1 MKLLS
6 IVILALI
13 SVFAISCQSPQEQAQ
28 FELKVN
34 ISNAEGKK
42 IKLQQRVDGAWVVE
56 DSAQLLEGK
65 AILSGSVDS
74 PEIYYIS
81 IEDVRGS
88 IAVFLENA
96 AIILAADANN
106 LREYEITGSASNDR
120 LKAFDDTYKDFD
132 KQLQEHYNAYRKA
145 ATDQNEEAMA
155 EAEALYDK
163 TELKKNN
170 YLIDYVKQN
179 NADVVSHYLVYRNSY
194 QFDLESL
201 EGIVIN
207 FSEKPESTYLTALT
221 DRVKT
226 LKRVAVGQPFV
237 DFSQENPDNEL
248 ITLSDHIG
256 SKVLLVDFWASWCQ
270 PCRAE
275 NPNIV
280 AIHNDYKDKGFDVF
294 GVSFDTDREKWLEAT
309 EADQLNWT
317 QVSDLA
323 GWGNAAGKPYGV
335 QSIPHSVLLDE
346 NGIIIAKNLRGNEL
360 REKVA
365 EIIGE

>member
-1 MKLLS
+1 MKRLS

-13 SVFAISCQSPQEQAQ
+13 SVFAISCQSPEKQAQ
-28 FELKVN
+28 FALTVN
-34 ISNAEGKK
+34 LSNAEGKQ
-42 IKLQQRVDGAWVVE
+42 IKLEQRVNDEWVVA
-56 DSAQLLEGK
+56 DSAQLVEGM
-65 AILSGSVDS
+65 ASFSGSVDS
-74 PEIYYIS
+74 PEIYYVTIES
-81 IEDVRGS
+81 IRGA
-88 IAVFLENA
+88 IPVFIENA
-96 AIILAADANN
+96 AITLTADASNI
-106 LREYEITGSASNDR
+106 REYQITGSASQDR
-120 LKAFDDTYKDFD
+120 LKTFDDTNKDFD
-132 KQLQEHYNAYRKA
+132 KQLQEHYNAYRTA
-145 ATDQNEEAMA
+145 ATEQNEEAMA
-155 EAEALYDK
+155 AAEALYDE

-170 YLIDYVKQN
+170 YLVDYVKEN

-207 FSEKPESTYLTALT
+207 FAETPESPYLTALSE
-221 DRVKT
+221 RVKT

-248 ITLSDHIG
+248 IALSDHIG
-256 SKVLLVDFWASWCQ
+256 PKVLLVDFWASWCQ

-294 GVSFDTDREKWLEAT
+294 GVSFDTDREKWLEAI
-309 EADQLNWT
+309 EADQLDWT

-346 NGIIIAKNLRGNEL
+346 NGIIIAKNLRGDKL

-365 EIIGE
+365 EILGE